1 MLANFIWYDC
11 CISYSLIVL
20 FLLNSW
26 LKEPL
31 VYQIKTI
38 RAFAVDSYNVIIY
51 IMYIIYYVLLYIILI
66 IRREQTYVGLI
77 IVLMYINYNININ
90 IHLNCA

>member
-1 MLANFIWYDC
+1 MLANFIWYYC

-20 FLLNSW
+20 FLLKA

-31 VYQIKTI
+31 VYQIRTI

-77 IVLMYINYNININ
+77 T
-90 IHLNCA
+90 